1 MTTLTL
7 QQPTDDFL
15 NNIINNNQNLLLIK
29 TVNHKNLLLRYDK
42 NKIRI
47 KHILKTLFDKVKY
60 RLSKGGSNLDKSDDF
75 ILKYEDTYLTDENK
89 KIEEYGIDPEKRM
102 NTISLILKSDKS
114 NYNYGSIE
122 EIVEKLNKRRT
133 ENNYNTYFV
142 KTLTG
147 MTITVKMPYDAKMYE
162 LGALIEFNA
171 NTPVDQQR
179 IIYSGYQCPSLDMTI
194 IDFLSQAG
202 KKESDKD
209 YNEATLH
216 LVLRLMGGMYHEF
229 SGRNGSYENLDS
241 IESLIYDVDYDE
253 DKS

>member
-60 RLSKGGSNLDKSDDF
+60 RLRKGSSNLDKSDDF

-133 ENNYNTYFV
+133 ENNYNTYYV
-142 KTLTG
+142 KTLTWK
-147 MTITVKMPYDAKMYE
+147 TITVKMPYDAKMYE
-162 LGALIEFNA
+162 LGALIEFYED
-171 NTPVDQQR
+171 TPVDQQR

-229 SGRNGSYENLDS
+229 SGRNGSYENLND
-241 IESLIYDVDYDE
+241 IENQIYDVDYDE